1 MAHSFFCI
9 SGSLINLYNCTQHHP
24 LALFLKLIQHYHKS
38 FDMKKHIVIV
48 GGGFAGI
55 NLIKSLVNDKRFR
68 ITLVDKNNYHFF
80 PPLIYQVAT
89 SFIEA
94 SNISYPF
101 RKMISKYKNVNFHMG
116 SLVNVDHEHHSIET
130 DNGILQYDYLV
141 LALGTET
148 NYFGMENVEK
158 CSLSMKTIDEALYLR
173 NYMLLTLEEAARNK
187 DIKKAQKLQNIVI
200 AGGGPTGVELAG
212 MIAEMGS
219 YIAEKEYPEIKLSL
233 SNIYLIDA
241 LPALLSPMSKTA
253 QEAAHERLMK
263 LGVKI
268 ILNVAVKDYVDQK
281 VILADGRSI
290 ETETLIWTS
299 GVIGREVPGIPAEN
313 LGKGRRILV
322 DAYNKVQGT
331 KNIYAL
337 GDIALQ
343 FTDKNFPKGH
353 PQLAQVAIQHAVN
366 LGKNLKRLEDDKVLV
381 PFSYN
386 NKGSMAIISKFN
398 AVVDLPKFSYKG
410 FIAWLTWLF
419 IHIIPLITFRS
430 KARLAFNWL
439 RLFITNN
446 PSIRLI
452 LRPKKDTGQ

>member
-1 MAHSFFCI
+1 
-9 SGSLINLYNCTQHHP
+9 
-24 LALFLKLIQHYHKS
+24 
-38 FDMKKHIVIV
+38 MKKHIVIV

-55 NLIKSLVNDKRFR
+55 NLIKSMVNDKRFR

-116 SLVNVDHEHHSIET
+116 SLVKVDHENNTLET
-130 DNGILQYDYLV
+130 DHGTLQYDYLV
-141 LALGTET
+141 LAMGTET
-148 NYFGMENVEK
+148 NYFGMENVKK

-212 MIAEMGS
+212 MIAEMGT
-219 YIAEKEYPEIKLSL
+219 YIAEKEYPEIKLGL

-241 LPALLSPMSKTA
+241 LPTLLSPMSKTA
-253 QEAAHERLMK
+253 QEAAHERLAK

-281 VILADGRSI
+281 VILADGRTI
-290 ETETLIWTS
+290 DTETLIWTS
-299 GVIGREVPGIPAEN
+299 GVIGREVPGLPAESV
-313 LGKGRRILV
+313 GKGRRILV
-322 DAYNKVQGT
+322 DAYNKVDGL
-331 KNIYAL
+331 KNVYAL
-337 GDIALQ
+337 GDISLQ
-343 FTDKNFPKGH
+343 LTDKDFPKGH

-366 LGKNLKRLEDDKVLV
+366 LGKNLKRMEDEKVLV
-381 PFSYN
+381 PFKYN
-386 NKGSMAIISKFN
+386 NKGSMAIISKFD

-419 IHIIPLITFRS
+419 IHIIPLVTFRS

-452 LRPKKDTGQ
+452 LRPKKETGQYEQF

>member
-1 MAHSFFCI
+1 
-9 SGSLINLYNCTQHHP
+9 
-24 LALFLKLIQHYHKS
+24 
-38 FDMKKHIVIV
+38 MKKHIVIV

-101 RKMISKYKNVNFHMG
+101 RKMISKYRNVNFHMG
-116 SLVNVDHEHHSIET
+116 SLVNVDHEHNSIKT
-130 DNGILQYDYLV
+130 DNGVLQYDYLV

-148 NYFGMENVEK
+148 NYLGMENVKK

-187 DIKKAQKLQNIVI
+187 NIREAQKLQNIVI

-241 LPALLSPMSKTA
+241 LPTLLSPMSKMA
-253 QEAAHERLMK
+253 QEAAHEKLTK

-281 VILADGRSI
+281 VILADGRTI
-290 ETETLIWTS
+290 DTETLIWTS
-299 GVIGREVPGIPAEN
+299 GVIGREVPGLPAESI
-313 LGKGRRILV
+313 GKGRRILV
-322 DAYNKVQGT
+322 DAYNKVEGM
-331 KNIYAL
+331 KNVYAL
-337 GDIALQ
+337 GDISLQ
-343 FTDKNFPKGH
+343 MTDKNFPKGH
-353 PQLAQVAIQHAVN
+353 PQLAQVAIQHALN
-366 LGKNLKRLEDDKVLV
+366 LGKNLKRMEEGKEQT
-381 PFSYN
+381 PFTYN

-419 IHIIPLITFRS
+419 IHIIPLVTFRS

-452 LRPKKDTGQ
+452 LRPKKETGQYEQF

>member
-1 MAHSFFCI
+1 
-9 SGSLINLYNCTQHHP
+9 
-24 LALFLKLIQHYHKS
+24 
-38 FDMKKHIVIV
+38 MKKHIVIV

-55 NLIKSLVNDKRFR
+55 NLIKSLVNDNRFR

-101 RKMISKYKNVNFHMG
+101 RKMISNYKNVGFHMG
-116 SLVNVDHEHHSIET
+116 SLVKVDHDSNTLET
-130 DNGILQYDYLV
+130 DAGVLKYDYLV

-148 NYFGMENVEK
+148 NFFGMENVQR
-158 CSLSMKTIDEALYLR
+158 CALSMKTIDEALYLR
-173 NYMLLTLEEAARNK
+173 NHMLLTLEEAARNK
-187 DIKKAQKLQNIVI
+187 NIREAQKLQNIVI

-212 MIAEMGS
+212 MIAEMGT
-219 YIAEKEYPEIKLSL
+219 YIAEKEYPEIKLGL

-241 LPALLSPMSKTA
+241 LPTLLSPMSKMA
-253 QEAAHERLMK
+253 QEAAYERLKK

-268 ILNVAVKDYVDQK
+268 LLNVAVKDYVDKK
-281 VILADGRSI
+281 VILADGKTI

-299 GVIGREVPGIPAEN
+299 GVIGREVPGIPQESV
-313 LGKGRRILV
+313 GKGRRLLV

-331 KNIYAL
+331 ANIFAL

-343 FTDKNFPKGH
+343 LTEEEYPKGH
-353 PQLAQVAIQHAVN
+353 PQLAQVAIQQSVN
-366 LGKNLKRLEDDKVLV
+366 LAENFRRIENEKELK
-381 PFSYN
+381 PFTYN
-386 NKGSMAIISKFN
+386 NKGSMAIISKFD
-398 AVVDLPKFSYKG
+398 AVVDLRKFSYKG

-419 IHIIPLITFRS
+419 IHIIPLVTFRS
-430 KARLAFNWL
+430 KVRLAFNWL

-452 LRPKKDTGQ
+452 LRPKRETGEQR